1 MSSSESDTGRPE
13 ATSIAYFNFV
23 CCPTKCCVWGTV
35 TPSIK
40 ASLDGIVESVNSIKG
55 SLDSIKES
63 VNGVSSTISTELGT
77 ISTQLGRIENA
88 IADGVASLRR
98 DSYTNDTPTSRA
110 GSISSDPSNRP
121 TQHDDENEA
130 ESDSTVRQNESI
142 TNSVRARDEL
152 ADVQVMRPSQRS
164 EEKKEDE

>member
-13 ATSIAYFNFV
+13 ATSVAYFNFV

-40 ASLDGIVESVNSIKG
+40 ASLDGIMESVNSIKG

-98 DSYTNDTPTSRA
+98 DSYTNDTPTSQA
-110 GSISSDPSNRP
+110 GSISSDSPKRP
-121 TQHDDENEA
+121 TQHDELEA
-130 ESDSTVRQNESI
+130 GSDSTVRQNESI

-152 ADVQVMRPSQRS
+152 ADVQVMRPSQHS
-164 EEKKEDE
+164 EEKKENE